1 MRYLWFSLLLV
12 HLAACGG
19 EPTSAEDEVRA
30 WLSRGEAAAEAEDR
44 SELMSMVSPGY
55 TDQKGN
61 DRDAINRTLL
71 ALFLRNDG
79 VSLITRI
86 ESLEVF
92 QDTAAEV
99 TLTVGM
105 AGGRDTLLGF
115 SADAYRFV
123 LQLERDDDDWQLIS
137 ARWGELGEQL

>member
-1 MRYLWFSLLLV
+1 M
-12 HLAACGG
+12 
-19 EPTSAEDEVRA
+19 RA